1 MVQLFGQ
8 ASETQ
13 FSFQIAETVFRV
25 TEFTAVEELSSPYQV
40 TLSLASED
48 EIGMNDVL
56 GREGLL
62 TVFGDDVDRYF
73 HGIVS
78 SFVQVGTRG
87 RFFLYQA
94 IIVPSLWLLSLEQ
107 DCRIFQNKTVP
118 EIVSTILQD
127 AGITSD
133 RFVFRLQNQYE
144 PREYCVQ
151 YHETD
156 LQFIS
161 RLLEWEGIFYFFEH
175 SRDKHL
181 LVFGDST
188 VNYQPIAGEP
198 RVLFHPSDSRVPGEE
213 FIYAFQLRRQIQ
225 SGKITLRDF
234 NFKRPTLNLTAQ
246 EEASVDNRFEIYN
259 YPGLF
264 STENDGRRL
273 ARLRLEESL
282 VARDLAFGK
291 SYCRR
296 LVPGLT
302 FRLVNHDFEELNR
315 EYLLVRVT
323 QKGRQPQELEER
335 ADSAR
340 GFDYSNT
347 FVCIPS
353 SVHFRPQEKTP
364 RPFIKG
370 PQTAIVVGP
379 AREESYLDDEH
390 YGMVKVQ
397 FHWDREGRRNEHS
410 SCWIRVAYPY
420 AGENHGAQFTPL
432 IGDEVLVEFLE
443 GNPDRPVIVGSL
455 FKGEHKALVKAE
467 DMTKNE
473 ILTPYQ
479 HKISLDD
486 KGGEVTISTGANYSC
501 RMSDPEKLIHI
512 STPNGRFLSLD
523 DRAQEVRL
531 NTEHGS
537 YLRLHDPSKTIRLET
552 EDRNFLLMEPGQITV
567 KSTGGQEIV
576 FQDSGSLLKM
586 KNNNGH
592 CVKIQSGDPNIL
604 VSDSNLT
611 HKIQVGP
618 NSINIFA
625 DTGTMTIQTKAG
637 DLVVRALGQTL
648 KLEGASGRITI
659 DNGGIHIDAGSS
671 PVEIRGSSGTISIGS
686 SGIRIDATAAPVE
699 VKGTLI
705 KLNC

>member
-1 MVQLFGQ
+1 LEARMKVFGESSEAQFLF
-8 ASETQ
+8 E
-13 FSFQIAETVFRV
+13 IAGTALGVI
-25 TEFTAVEELSSPYQV
+25 EFTAVEKLSSPYEV

-48 EIGMNDVL
+48 EVRMDEVI

-62 TVFGDDVDRYF
+62 TILGDEADRYF
-73 HGIVS
+73 HGIIS
-78 SFVQVGTRG
+78 SFVQVGTKG

-94 IIVPSLWLLSLEQ
+94 KMVPSLWLLSLEQ
-107 DCRIFQNKTVP
+107 DCRIFQNKTVQ
-118 EIVSTILQD
+118 EIVSTILED

-133 RFVFRLQNQYE
+133 RFVFRLQNRYE

-151 YHETD
+151 YCETD

-161 RLLEWEGIFYFFEH
+161 RLLEREGIFYFFEH

-198 RVLFHPSDSRVPGEE
+198 QVLFHPSDSRVPGEE
-213 FIYAFQLRRQIQ
+213 FVYAFQLQRQIQ

-234 NFKRPTLNLTAQ
+234 NFKRPTLDLTAQ
-246 EEASVDNRFEIYN
+246 EEGSVDNRFEIYN
-259 YPGLF
+259 YPGLYN
-264 STENDGRRL
+264 TESDGRRL

-282 VARDLAFGK
+282 VVRDLAFGE
-291 SYCRR
+291 SYCPRF
-296 LVPGLT
+296 VPGLT
-302 FRLVNHDFEELNR
+302 FQLVNHDFEELNQ
-315 EYLLVRVT
+315 EYLLIEVT
-323 QKGRQPQELEER
+323 QEGEQPQELEER
-335 ADSAR
+335 ANAER
-340 GFDYSNT
+340 EFHYSNS
-347 FVCIPS
+347 FACIPS
-353 SVHFRPQEKTP
+353 SVQFRPQEKIP

-379 AREESYLDDEH
+379 EGEESYMDDEY

-397 FHWDREGRRNEHS
+397 FHWDREGRRDEHS

-420 AGENHGAQFTPL
+420 AGENHCTQFTPL
-432 IGDEVLVEFLE
+432 IGDEVLVDFLE
-443 GNPDRPVIVGSL
+443 GNPDRPVIIGSL
-455 FKGEHKALVKAE
+455 FKGEHKAVVKPE

-486 KGGEVTISTGANYSC
+486 KGGEITISTGANYSC
-501 RMSDPEKLIHI
+501 RMSDPKKLIHI

-523 DRAQEVRL
+523 DTAQEVRL

-537 YLRLHDPSKTIRLET
+537 YLSLHDPSKTIQLET
-552 EDRNFLLMEPGQITV
+552 EDRNFLLMEPGKITL
-567 KSTGGQEIV
+567 KSTGGQEII
-576 FQDSGSLLKM
+576 FQDSGNVLKM

-592 CVKIQSGDPNIL
+592 CVKIQSGNPNIL

-618 NSINIFA
+618 DSINIFA
-625 DTGTMTIQTKAG
+625 DTGTMTIQTKGG

-659 DNGGIHIDAGSS
+659 DSTGIHIDAG
-671 PVEIRGSSGTISIGS
+671 
-686 SGIRIDATAAPVE
+686 AAPVE
-699 VKGTLI
+699 VKGSLI